1 VPLNENIMAQF
12 NNLIE
17 LSDQELVVKIKEDPE
32 YLKEVYRR
40 CKSASILFLR
50 KYSKGLRHIELDD
63 VFSESCYELYRN
75 FAIKDKPLESSL
87 QTYLNSICLNQL
99 RSVDS
104 KELDINGNI
113 KIKKKP
119 LNEEDKKKYNETVE
133 EDDRKVARN
142 SSYNKTNSEWLPDN
156 SVEDEDNTNVSQKNA
171 IKAALQKMKADGGHC
186 AELLVLFWWRKR
198 SMKELT
204 EIYGYKNE
212 LTTKSNKAKCQK
224 RLKIIMQKK
233 L

>member
-1 VPLNENIMAQF
+1 MADK
-12 NNLIE
+12 NNFSNLT
-17 LSDQELVVKIKEDPE
+17 DQELVVKIKEDSE

-87 QTYLNSICLNQL
+87 QTYLNTICRNQL
-99 RSVDS
+99 LNVQN

-133 EDDRKVARN
+133 EEERKIAKN
-142 SSYNKTNSEWLPDN
+142 SNYIRTNPDWLPDS
-156 SVEDEDNTNVSQKNA
+156 SVKDEDNSNVSQKNA
-171 IKAALQKMKADGGHC
+171 IKSALRKMKADGGHC

-198 SMKELT
+198 SMKELM

-212 LTTKSNKAKCQK
+212 RTTIQQKARCQK
-224 RLKIIMQKK
+224 RIKILMQKE

>member
-1 VPLNENIMAQF
+1 MADK
-12 NNLIE
+12 NNFSNLT
-17 LSDQELVVKIKEDPE
+17 DQELVVKIKEDSE

-87 QTYLNSICLNQL
+87 QTYLNTICRNQL
-99 RSVDS
+99 LNEQN

-142 SSYNKTNSEWLPDN
+142 SNYNKINSEWLPDN
-156 SVEDEDNTNVSQKNA
+156 SVEVDENANASQKNA
-171 IKAALQKMKADGGHC
+171 IKAALKKMKADGGHC

-204 EIYGYKNE
+204 EKFGYKNE
-212 LTTKSNKAKCQK
+212 LTTKNQKARCQK
-224 RLKIIMQKK
+224 RIKILMQKEQ
-233 L
+233 

>member
-1 VPLNENIMAQF
+1 MVKTMAKN
-12 NNLIE
+12 NNLSE
-17 LSDQELVVKIKEDPE
+17 LSDQELVVKIKEDPY

-40 CKSASILFLR
+40 CKSTSILFLR

-87 QTYLNSICLNQL
+87 QTYLNTICRNQL
-99 RSVDS
+99 LNEQN

-113 KIKKKP
+113 KIKKKA
-119 LNEEDKKKYNETVE
+119 LNDDDKKKYNEKVE
-133 EDDRKVARN
+133 EDDRKVAIN
-142 SSYNKTNSEWLPDN
+142 SNYNITNPEWLPDN
-156 SVEDEDNTNVSQKNA
+156 SVAVDENFTVSKKTA
-171 IKAALQKMKADGGHC
+171 IKSALKKMKEDGGHC

-204 EIYGYKNE
+204 EKFSYKNE
-212 LTTKSNKAKCQK
+212 LTTKTQKARCQK
-224 RLKIIMQKK
+224 RIKILMQKEV
-233 L
+233 

>member
-1 VPLNENIMAQF
+1 MADKINF
-12 NNLIE
+12 SNLTDE
-17 LSDQELVVKIKEDPE
+17 ELVIKIKEDSE

-87 QTYLNSICLNQL
+87 QTYLNKICRNQL
-99 RSVDS
+99 LKEQN

-142 SSYNKTNSEWLPDN
+142 SNYNKINSEWLPDN
-156 SVEDEDNTNVSQKNA
+156 SVEVDENANVSQKNS
-171 IKAALQKMKADGGHC
+171 IKSALQKMKADGGHC
-186 AELLVLFWWRKR
+186 AEFLVLFWWRKR

-204 EIYGYKNE
+204 EKFGYNNE

-224 RLKIIMQKK
+224 RLKILMQKE

>member
-1 VPLNENIMAQF
+1 MADK
-12 NNLIE
+12 NNLSN
-17 LSDQELVVKIKEDPE
+17 LSDQELVVKIKEDSE

-50 KYSKGLRHIELDD
+50 KYSKGLRHIELED

-87 QTYLNSICLNQL
+87 QTYLNKICRNQL
-99 RSVDS
+99 LNVQN

-113 KIKKKP
+113 KTKKKP
-119 LNEEDKKKYNETVE
+119 VIDDDKKSYNETVE
-133 EDDRKVARN
+133 EEERKIAIN
-142 SSYNKTNSEWLPDN
+142 SNYIRTNPDWLPDN
-156 SVEDEDNTNVSQKNA
+156 SVQDEDSTNVSQKNA
-171 IKAALQKMKADGGHC
+171 IKAALRKMKADGGHC
-186 AELLVLFWWRKR
+186 AEFLVLFWWRKR

-204 EIYGYKNE
+204 EKFGYKNE
-212 LTTKSNKAKCQK
+212 RTTIQQKARCQK
-224 RLKIIMQKK
+224 RIKILMQKE

>member
-1 VPLNENIMAQF
+1 MADKI
-12 NNLIE
+12 NLLE
-17 LSDQELVVKIKEDPE
+17 LSDQELVVKIKEDSE
-32 YLKEVYRR
+32 NLKEVYRR

-87 QTYLNSICLNQL
+87 QTYLNTICRNQL
-99 RSVDS
+99 LNVQN

-119 LNEEDKKKYNETVE
+119 LNDEDKKKYNETVE
-133 EDDRKVARN
+133 EDDRKVTRN
-142 SSYNKTNSEWLPDN
+142 SNYNITNPDWLPDN
-156 SVEDEDNTNVSQKNA
+156 TIKDDSNSDISQKNA
-171 IKAALQKMKADGGHC
+171 IKAALRKMKGDGGHC

-198 SMKELT
+198 SMRELM

-212 LTTKSNKAKCQK
+212 RTTIQQKARCQK
-224 RLKIIMQKK
+224 RIKILMQKE

>member
-1 VPLNENIMAQF
+1 MAKKNHLLEF
-12 NNLIE
+12 
-17 LSDQELVVKIKEDPE
+17 SDQELRNKIIEDSKYLSVVYEK
-32 YLKEVYRR
+32 Y
-40 CKSASILFLR
+40 KSSSISFLR
-50 KYSKGLRHIELDD
+50 TKSYGLRHLELDD
-63 VFSESCYELYRN
+63 IFSESCIELYKN
-75 FAIKDKPLESSL
+75 FAFKDKPLECSL
-87 QTYLNSICLNQL
+87 QTYLNKICLNQL
-99 RSVDS
+99 LNVQN

-133 EDDRKVARN
+133 EDDREVARN
-142 SSYNKTNSEWLPDN
+142 SNYNKMNSEWLPDN
-156 SVEDEDNTNVSQKNA
+156 SVEVDENANFSQKNA

-198 SMKELT
+198 SMRELT

-224 RLKIIMQKK
+224 RLKIIMQKE

>member
-1 VPLNENIMAQF
+1 MADK
-12 NNLIE
+12 NNFSN
-17 LSDQELVVKIKEDPE
+17 LSDQELVAKIKEDSE
-32 YLKEVYRR
+32 YLEEVYKR

-63 VFSESCYELYRN
+63 VFSESCIELYKN
-75 FAIKDKPLESSL
+75 FAFKDKPLESSL

-99 RSVDS
+99 RSVDN

-133 EDDRKVARN
+133 ENDRKVARDSN
-142 SSYNKTNSEWLPDN
+142 YNKINSEWLPDN
-156 SVEDEDNTNVSQKNA
+156 SVQVDENANVSQKNA
-171 IKAALQKMKADGGHC
+171 IKSALQKMKADGGHC
-186 AELLVLFWWRKR
+186 AEFLVLFWWRKR

-204 EIYGYKNE
+204 EKFGYKNE
-212 LTTKSNKAKCQK
+212 RTTIQQKARCQK
-224 RLKIIMQKK
+224 RIKILMQKE

>member
-1 VPLNENIMAQF
+1 MADK
-12 NNLIE
+12 NNFSNLT
-17 LSDQELVVKIKEDPE
+17 DQELVVKIKEDSE

-87 QTYLNSICLNQL
+87 QTYLNTICRNQL
-99 RSVDS
+99 LNEQN

-119 LNEEDKKKYNETVE
+119 LNEEDKKKYNDTVE
-133 EDDRKVARN
+133 EDDREVARN
-142 SSYNKTNSEWLPDN
+142 SNYNKINSEWLPDN
-156 SVEDEDNTNVSQKNA
+156 SVKDDSNSDISQKNA

-186 AELLVLFWWRKR
+186 AEFLVLQ
-198 SMKELT
+198 KEHL
-204 EIYGYKNE
+204 
-212 LTTKSNKAKCQK
+212 C
-224 RLKIIMQKK
+224 
-233 L
+233 

>member
-1 VPLNENIMAQF
+1 MADK
-12 NNLIE
+12 NNFSNLT
-17 LSDQELVVKIKEDPE
+17 DQELVVKIKEDPE

-87 QTYLNSICLNQL
+87 QTYLNTICRNQL
-99 RSVDS
+99 LNEQN

-113 KIKKKP
+113 KTKKKP

-142 SSYNKTNSEWLPDN
+142 SNYNKTNSEWLPDN
-156 SVEDEDNTNVSQKNA
+156 SVEVEENANVYPKNA
-171 IKAALQKMKADGGHC
+171 IKSALQKMKADGGHC

-224 RLKIIMQKK
+224 RLKIIMQKE

>member
-1 VPLNENIMAQF
+1 MADK
-12 NNLIE
+12 NNLSN
-17 LSDQELVVKIKEDPE
+17 LSDQELVAKIKEDSE

-50 KYSKGLRHIELDD
+50 KYSKGLRHIELED

-87 QTYLNSICLNQL
+87 QTYLNKICRNQL
-99 RSVDS
+99 LNVQN

-142 SSYNKTNSEWLPDN
+142 SNYKITNPDWLPDN
-156 SVEDEDNTNVSQKNA
+156 TVKDEDNSNVLQKNA
-171 IKAALQKMKADGGHC
+171 IKSALRKMKADGGHC
-186 AELLVLFWWRKR
+186 AEFLVLFWWRKR

-204 EIYGYKNE
+204 EKFGYKNE
-212 LTTKSNKAKCQK
+212 RTTIQQKARCQK
-224 RLKIIMQKK
+224 RIKILMQKE